1 MCADSYNRGESMK
14 QGSFSK
20 FALATAIAL
29 SLVSG
34 AASARDS
41 KKDEPKK
48 EVLYP
53 NATRSEPKLD
63 LKSEKDQ
70 KAIQEGLDAANNGE
84 KDKALQILTPIADG
98 SGTSS
103 KYAQALALQGIANLK
118 YNDGDVKGALVD
130 LKKALDIGVMPN
142 DTYFQLKYMYTQFL
156 VADEQYAPALQS
168 LQEWR
173 AEGKKET
180 ADSYG
185 LEGNIDY
192 RLEKYPEAI
201 AAITKA
207 KSMPD
212 AKPQGSWDQILAAS
226 YSETGQGDKAAALAT
241 EALAKNPNDATT
253 LNNAASSLIQ
263 AKKYPEAIALLEKAR
278 SAGAFKDE
286 KQYVNLAKVYLIDG
300 QDHDERQA
308 ANAAKAAGVLKDGLD
323 KGVVQKTGE
332 NYNLLGDSYVTGGD
346 VKNAVGAYTQAAAVA
361 TNGEPALKVA
371 RVQLQEKQYSA
382 AKKSATDAISKG
394 VQHKG
399 QAYMVL
405 AEAERGLKNKPG
417 AIEAMKKAAQDPET
431 SAKANAWLKTA
442 GTGK

>member
-1 MCADSYNRGESMK
+1 MK
-14 QGSFSK
+14 QGSLSK
-20 FALATAIAL
+20 LALATAIAL

-34 AASARDS
+34 AVVARDT
-41 KKDEPKK
+41 KPQEKK
-48 EVLYP
+48 EALYP
-53 NATRSEPKLD
+53 NATRTEPKLD

-70 KAIQEGLDAANNGE
+70 KALNEGLDAANNGE
-84 KDKALQILTPIADG
+84 KDKALQILQPLADG

-103 KYAQALALQGIANLK
+103 KYAQALALQGIANMK
-118 YNDGDVKGALVD
+118 YNDGDVKGAIST
-130 LKKALDIGVMPN
+130 LKQALDIGVMPN

-156 VADEQYAPALQS
+156 VADEQYAAALQS

-173 AEGKKET
+173 NEGKKET

-226 YSETGQGDKAAALAT
+226 YAETGQGDKAAALAT
-241 EALAKNPNDATT
+241 EALQKNPNDATA

-263 AKKYPEAIALLEKAR
+263 AQKYPEAIQLLEKAR

-300 QDHDERQA
+300 QDHSERQV
-308 ANAAKAAGVLKDGLD
+308 ANAGKAAAVLKEGFD

-332 NYNLLGDSYVTGGD
+332 NYNLLGDSYVTGD
-346 VKNAVGAYTQAAAVA
+346 DMKNALAAYQEAAKVA

-371 RVQLQEKQYSA
+371 RVQLQENQYA
-382 AKKSATDAISKG
+382 AAEKSATDAISKG

-399 QAYMVL
+399 QAYML
-405 AEAERGLKNKPG
+405 RAEAKRGQKNKQG
-417 AIEAMKKAAQDPET
+417 AIADMKLAAQDPET

-442 GTGK
+442 GAGK

>member
-1 MCADSYNRGESMK
+1 MK
-14 QGSFSK
+14 QGSLSK
-20 FALATAIAL
+20 LALATAIAL

-34 AASARDS
+34 AVVARDT
-41 KKDEPKK
+41 KPQEKK
-48 EVLYP
+48 EALYP
-53 NATRSEPKLD
+53 NATRTEPKLD

-70 KAIQEGLDAANNGE
+70 KAINEGLDAANNGE
-84 KDKALQILTPIADG
+84 KDKALQILQPLADG
-98 SGTSS
+98 SATSS

-118 YNDGDVKGALVD
+118 YNDGDVKGAITT
-130 LKKALDIGVMPN
+130 LKQALDIGVMPN

-156 VADEQYAPALQS
+156 VADEQYAQALQS

-173 AEGKKET
+173 NEGKKET

-226 YSETGQGDKAAALAT
+226 YAETGQGDKAAELAAA
-241 EALAKNPNDATT
+241 ELAKNPNDPTA
-253 LNNAASSLIQ
+253 LNNAASALIQ
-263 AKKYPEAIALLEKAR
+263 AQKYPDAIKLMEQGRA
-278 SAGAFKDE
+278 AGAFKDE

-300 QDHDERQA
+300 QEHGDRQE
-308 ANAAKAAGVLKDGLD
+308 ANASKAAAVLDDGMA
-323 KGVVQKTGE
+323 KGVVKPSAEVYKLQ
-332 NYNLLGDSYVTGGD
+332 GDAALTGG
-346 VKNAVGAYTQAAAVA
+346 NEAAALA
-361 TNGEPALKVA
+361 AYQKAAPLAKDGEITLSVA
-371 RVQLQEKQYSA
+371 RLQLAKNQYA
-382 AKKSATDAISKG
+382 AAEKSATDAISKG

-399 QAYMVL
+399 QAYMVR
-405 AEAERGLKNKPG
+405 AEAKRGQKNKQG
-417 AIEAMKKAAQDPET
+417 AIADMKLAAQDPET

>member
-1 MCADSYNRGESMK
+1 MK
-14 QGSFSK
+14 QGSFIK
-20 FALATAIAL
+20 MALATAIAL

-34 AASARDS
+34 AAVARDTAP
-41 KKDEPKK
+41 KDKK
-48 EVLYP
+48 EALYP
-53 NATRSEPKLD
+53 NATRTEPKLD

-70 KAIQEGLDAANNGE
+70 KAINEGLDAANNGE
-84 KDKALQILTPIADG
+84 KDKALQILQPLADG

-118 YNDGDVKGALVD
+118 YNDGDVKGAITT
-130 LKKALDIGVMPN
+130 LKQALDIGVMPN
-142 DTYFQLKYMYTQFL
+142 DTYFQLKYMYVQFL
-156 VADEQYAPALQS
+156 VADEQYAPALQA

-226 YSETGQGDKAAALAT
+226 YAETGQGDKAADLAAA
-241 EALAKNPNDATT
+241 ELAKNPNDPTA
-253 LNNAASSLIQ
+253 LNNAASALIQ
-263 AKKYPEAIALLEKAR
+263 AQKYPEAISLMEKGRA
-278 SAGAFKDE
+278 AGAFKDE

-300 QDHDERQA
+300 QDHTDRQE
-308 ANAAKAAGVLKDGLD
+308 ANAAKAGQVLEDGLA
-323 KGVVQKTGE
+323 KGVVKPSAEVYKLQ
-332 NYNLLGDSYVTGGD
+332 GDAAITGGNT
-346 VKNAVGAYTQAAAVA
+346 KAALAAYQKAAPLAKD
-361 TNGEPALKVA
+361 GEVTLSVA
-371 RVQLQEKQYSA
+371 RLQLQENKYGE
-382 AKKSATDAISKG
+382 AKKAATDAISKG

-417 AIEAMKKAAQDPET
+417 AIAAMKQAAQDPET

>member
-1 MCADSYNRGESMK
+1 MK
-14 QGSFSK
+14 QGSFIK
-20 FALATAIAL
+20 MALATAIAL

-34 AASARDS
+34 AAVARDTAL
-41 KKDEPKK
+41 KEKK
-48 EVLYP
+48 EALYP
-53 NATRSEPKLD
+53 NATRTEPKLD

-70 KAIQEGLDAANNGE
+70 KAINEGLDAANNGE
-84 KDKALQILTPIADG
+84 KDKALQILQPLADG

-118 YNDGDVKGALVD
+118 YNDGDVKGAITT
-130 LKKALDIGVMPN
+130 LKQALDIGVMPN
-142 DTYFQLKYMYTQFL
+142 DTYFQLKYMYVQFL
-156 VADEQYAPALQS
+156 VADEQYAPALQA

-173 AEGKKET
+173 TEGKKET

-226 YSETGQGDKAAALAT
+226 YAETGQGDKAADLAAA
-241 EALAKNPNDATT
+241 ELAKNPNDPTA
-253 LNNAASSLIQ
+253 LNNAASALIQ
-263 AKKYPEAIALLEKAR
+263 AQKYPEAISLMEKGRA
-278 SAGAFKDE
+278 AGAFKDE

-300 QDHDERQA
+300 QDHTDRQE
-308 ANAAKAAGVLKDGLD
+308 ANAAKAGQVLEDGLA
-323 KGVVQKTGE
+323 KGVVKPSAEVYKLQ
-332 NYNLLGDSYVTGGD
+332 GDAAITGGNM
-346 VKNAVGAYTQAAAVA
+346 KAALAAYQKAAPLAKD
-361 TNGEPALKVA
+361 GEVTLSVA
-371 RVQLQEKQYSA
+371 RLQLQENKYGE
-382 AKKSATDAISKG
+382 AKKAATDAISKG

-417 AIEAMKKAAQDPET
+417 AIAAMKQAAQDPET

>member
-1 MCADSYNRGESMK
+1 MK
-14 QGSFSK
+14 QGSFIK
-20 FALATAIAL
+20 MALATAIAL

-34 AASARDS
+34 AAVARDTAS
-41 KKDEPKK
+41 KEKK
-48 EVLYP
+48 EALYP
-53 NATRSEPKLD
+53 NATRTEPKLD

-70 KAIQEGLDAANNGE
+70 KAINEGLDAANNGE
-84 KDKALQILTPIADG
+84 KDKALQILQPLADG

-118 YNDGDVKGALVD
+118 YNDGDVKGAITT
-130 LKKALDIGVMPN
+130 LKQALDIGVMPN
-142 DTYFQLKYMYTQFL
+142 DTYFQLKYMYVQFL
-156 VADEQYAPALQS
+156 VADEQYAPALQA

-173 AEGKKET
+173 SEGKKET

-226 YSETGQGDKAAALAT
+226 YAETGQGDKAADLAAA
-241 EALAKNPNDATT
+241 ELAKNPNDPTA
-253 LNNAASSLIQ
+253 LNNAASALIQ
-263 AKKYPEAIALLEKAR
+263 AQKYPEAISLMEKGRA
-278 SAGAFKDE
+278 AGAFKDE

-300 QDHDERQA
+300 QDHTDRQE
-308 ANAAKAAGVLKDGLD
+308 ANAAKAGQVLEDGLA
-323 KGVVQKTGE
+323 KGVVKPSAEVYKLQ
-332 NYNLLGDSYVTGGD
+332 GDAAITGGD
-346 VKNAVGAYTQAAAVA
+346 MKAALAAYQKAAPLAKD
-361 TNGEPALKVA
+361 GEVTLSVA
-371 RVQLQEKQYSA
+371 RLQLQENKYGE
-382 AKKSATDAISKG
+382 AKKAATDAISKG

-417 AIEAMKKAAQDPET
+417 AIAAMKQAAQDPET

>member
-1 MCADSYNRGESMK
+1 MK
-14 QGSFSK
+14 QGSFIK
-20 FALATAIAL
+20 MALATAIAL

-34 AASARDS
+34 AAVARDTAP
-41 KKDEPKK
+41 KDKK
-48 EVLYP
+48 EALYP
-53 NATRSEPKLD
+53 NATRTEPKLD

-70 KAIQEGLDAANNGE
+70 KAINEGLDAANNGE
-84 KDKALQILTPIADG
+84 KDKALQILQPLADG

-118 YNDGDVKGALVD
+118 YNDGDVKGAITT
-130 LKKALDIGVMPN
+130 LKQALDIGVMPN
-142 DTYFQLKYMYTQFL
+142 DTYFQLKYMYVQFL
-156 VADEQYAPALQS
+156 VADEQYAPALQA

-173 AEGKKET
+173 TEGKKET

-226 YSETGQGDKAAALAT
+226 YAETGQGDKAADLAAA
-241 EALAKNPNDATT
+241 ELAKNPNDPTA
-253 LNNAASSLIQ
+253 LNNAASALIQ
-263 AKKYPEAIALLEKAR
+263 AQKYPEAISLMEKGRA
-278 SAGAFKDE
+278 AGAFKDE

-300 QDHDERQA
+300 QDHTDRQE
-308 ANAAKAAGVLKDGLD
+308 ANAAKAGQVIEDGLA
-323 KGVVQKTGE
+323 KGVVKPSAEVYKLQ
-332 NYNLLGDSYVTGGD
+332 GDAAITGGNM
-346 VKNAVGAYTQAAAVA
+346 KAALAAYQKAAPLAKD
-361 TNGEPALKVA
+361 GEVTLSVA
-371 RVQLQEKQYSA
+371 RLQLQENKYGE
-382 AKKSATDAISKG
+382 AKKAATDAISKG

-417 AIEAMKKAAQDPET
+417 AIAAMKQAAQDPET

>member
-1 MCADSYNRGESMK
+1 MK
-14 QGSFSK
+14 QGSFVK
-20 FALATAIAL
+20 LALATAVAL
-29 SLVSG
+29 SLATG
-34 AASARDS
+34 AVAARDTAP
-41 KKDEPKK
+41 KDKK
-48 EVLYP
+48 EALYP
-53 NATRSEPKLD
+53 NATRTEPKLD

-70 KAIQEGLDAANNGE
+70 KAINEGLDAANNGDKE
-84 KDKALQILTPIADG
+84 KAMQILQPLADG

-103 KYAQALALQGIANLK
+103 KYAQALALQGIANMK
-118 YNDGDVKGALVD
+118 YNDGDVKGAIVT
-130 LKKALDIGVMPN
+130 LKQALDNGVMPN

-192 RLEKYPEAI
+192 RLEKYQDAI
-201 AAITKA
+201 NAITKA

-212 AKPQGSWDQILAAS
+212 AKAQGSWDQILAAS
-226 YSETGQGDKAAALAT
+226 YAETGQGDKAADLAAA
-241 EALAKNPNDATT
+241 ELAKNPNDPTAM
-253 LNNAASSLIQ
+253 NNAASSLIQ
-263 AKKYPEAIALLEKAR
+263 SQKYPEAIALMEKGRA
-278 SAGAFKDE
+278 AGAFKDE

-300 QDHDERQA
+300 QDHTERQE
-308 ANAAKAAGVLKDGLD
+308 ANATKAAAVLDDGIA
-323 KGVVQKTGE
+323 KGVVKPSAEVYKLQ
-332 NYNLLGDSYVTGGD
+332 GDAAITGG
-346 VKNAVGAYTQAAAVA
+346 NESAALAAYQKAAPMAKD
-361 TNGEPALKVA
+361 GEIMLSVS
-371 RVQLQEKQYSA
+371 RLQLQQNKYGE
-382 AKKSATDAISKG
+382 AKKSVTDAISKG